1 MGRVLGAKKA
11 DFDLQRGVWRKPSH
25 QTKQKRT
32 EHLPL
37 SAQAV
42 TLIASVIE
50 SSPEA
55 EHLFPGNVAGEPL
68 KDLKKFWTSVM
79 RQAGISGYRRHDNRH
94 TYASHLVSSGPQLG
108 DRRTAAGTYEPEH
121 HKALRALGR

>member
-1 MGRVLGAKKA
+1 MRRRSDRWLGDKELQRRFDVLDAHPNQRAANAIRLQLLTGARMGEVLGARKA

-42 TLIASVIE
+42 TLVASLVD
-50 SSPEA
+50 SSPDA
-55 EHLFPGNVAGEPL
+55 EHLFPGKVTGAPL
-68 KDLKKFWTSVM
+68 RDVKKFW
-79 RQAGISGYRRHDNRH
+79 
-94 TYASHLVSSGPQLG
+94 
-108 DRRTAAGTYEPEH
+108 AAVI
-121 HKALRALGR
+121 R